1 MRFLQFMLM
10 SHVNK
15 HFQAYSIS
23 VIIILFKGWLL
34 NSWKKPNKSLPK
46 IFPYVKAKATYVFL
60 IVNMTATETVNV
72 TNSKLN
78 DDENLGV
85 SGVGVDCVTSKVA
98 RME

>member
-1 MRFLQFMLM
+1 
-10 SHVNK
+10 
-15 HFQAYSIS
+15 
-23 VIIILFKGWLL
+23 
-34 NSWKKPNKSLPK
+34 
-46 IFPYVKAKATYVFL
+46 
-60 IVNMTATETVNV
+60 MTATETVNV